1 MSDKAK
7 LTKPRAKRRR
17 FTKLEFPFP
26 VPQQKNKDS
35 NVWYYYEGFL
45 RSNCVVVKN
54 VGDLTFL
61 YKMVCASTAVFFHL
75 HFKVICS
82 IEIHKNNAS
91 IFWSLLSLFSAYL
104 LKKRHWQCQNIK
116 SKLFILQYLLQYL
129 VVSTGF
135 LRNHGMCLSVNL
147 NLIIHLLSLYFNIPS

>member
-7 LTKPRAKRRR
+7 LTKPRAKQRR

-61 YKMVCASTAVFFHL
+61 YKMVCASILLLQF
-75 HFKVICS
+75 
-82 IEIHKNNAS
+82 
-91 IFWSLLSLFSAYL
+91 SLLSLTFQS
-104 LKKRHWQCQNIK
+104 
-116 SKLFILQYLLQYL
+116 
-129 VVSTGF
+129 
-135 LRNHGMCLSVNL
+135 
-147 NLIIHLLSLYFNIPS
+147 HL